1 MNSEKKTR
9 ISSGQTESVSE
20 KNEFL
25 KLTHMSSPGQ
35 LQAAPR
41 ADTRYYTEQRLIFA
55 EKRFKQEVTV
65 TIKIGISWTLN
76 FFLNL
81 EKNSI
86 LSGQKE
92 SESEIISLF

>member
-1 MNSEKKTR
+1 MQANQYNKNWLSHKNRKHVNTEIFKIRKKHEF
-9 ISSGQTESVSE
+9 SGQRSQYPK

-55 EKRFKQEVTV
+55 EKR
-65 TIKIGISWTLN
+65 L
-76 FFLNL
+76 
-81 EKNSI
+81 
-86 LSGQKE
+86 
-92 SESEIISLF
+92 